1 MWASM
6 FKDNQNNSNQTTLL
20 HDFLNLI
27 KDLLILINDCY
38 HTSLLDWM
46 ISVMPDHQEHKNQSP
61 VV

>member
-6 FKDNQNNSNQTTLL
+6 FKDVPNNSNPTNLL

-27 KDLLILINDCY
+27 KDLLVLINDCY

-46 ISVMPDHQEHKNQSP
+46 ISVMPDHQEHNNKSP
-61 VV
+61 DV